1 VPGQVKLLELLA
13 YETEFRKQIER
24 KGDNMFLP
32 IPSPIRKLLKILR
45 GGVSPVIIFISIML
59 GFTFGTIPGFSGLH
73 AVLIVLVFLL
83 NVHLGM
89 FLISAALGKA
99 LCYAAAP
106 VFYHIGMAVQSY
118 LSGLLKFLAA
128 IPIVGIT
135 DFNRYA
141 VVGGLIAGPVI
152 GIVVGLLMA
161 RSVIG
166 FRRAL
171 LKFEEG
177 SEKFKK
183 WYSNRWVYIL
193 DRILVGK
200 RTKDAKSLFT
210 GKTKI
215 IRKAGVAFAV
225 ILLLI
230 FIVTAHF
237 LKDTRIKDYATA
249 RLSRLNGAEVDV
261 GAIKLSVLNG
271 EASVSGIQVTDAANP
286 ANNQIAVENISANA
300 SVYDLMLGKVVLDE
314 VRLSDVQFDQKRQTP
329 GQVTE
334 TKAEEPEVFDP
345 CEYKVT
351 MEDISKIDKYLDNAK
366 AVNEWL
372 QKARKWLPEPAEKE
386 AEAPV
391 EEAPIKYL
399 DYLIARANV
408 PSSAR
413 FLARDVLLEKV
424 KIQSP
429 VFGSSNIS
437 IENINDAP
445 SVTALPISLKVKS
458 IDNPLEINMTFD
470 YSSGQKVPKVTGNF
484 AKLDLS
490 KLQSNLSNNAGL
502 SFTSGLAS
510 GQFNGLVTSESIDL
524 TVDIE
529 VQNMQ
534 ASSQGDGILGLGGQT
549 TSEAFKIL
557 KDLKTTIKIVGPTAE
572 PRLVFDTNGLQDS
585 IKQALVK
592 AGKDRLAEEIDK
604 QIDKQLGD
612 ELKDKVPDEL
622 KDVIKEPKDLI
633 KKGLGGL
640 LGGEKEEDK

>member
-1 VPGQVKLLELLA
+1 
-13 YETEFRKQIER
+13 
-24 KGDNMFLP
+24 MFLP
-32 IPSPIRKLLKILR
+32 IPSPIRKVLKILR

-59 GFTFGTIPGFSGLH
+59 GFTFGLIPGFSGLH
-73 AVLIVLVFLL
+73 AVLIALVFLL

-89 FLISAALGKA
+89 FLMSAALGKA
-99 LCYAAAP
+99 LCFAAAP
-106 VFYHIGMAVQSY
+106 VLYHIGMAVQSY

-128 IPIVGIT
+128 IPIIGIT

-141 VVGGLIAGPVI
+141 VVGGLIAGLVI
-152 GIVVGLLMA
+152 GVVAGLLMA
-161 RSVIG
+161 RTVIG
-166 FRRAL
+166 FRRMI
-171 LKFEEG
+171 LKAEEN

-183 WYSNRWVYIL
+183 WYSNKWVRIL
-193 DRILVGK
+193 DRILIGK
-200 RTKDAKSLFT
+200 RAKDTKALFMA
-210 GKTKI
+210 KTKI

-230 FIVTAHF
+230 CGVAAHF

-249 RLSRLNGAEVDV
+249 RLTRLNGAEVDV
-261 GAIKLSVLNG
+261 EALKLAVLNG

-286 ANNQIAVENISANA
+286 ANNQIAVGNISADA
-300 SVYDLMLGKVVLDE
+300 SVYDLMLGKVVLDK
-314 VRLSDVQFDQKRQTP
+314 VRLSDVQFDQKRQKP
-329 GQVTE
+329 GKVIE
-334 TKAEEPEVFDP
+334 AKAEEPEVFDP

-351 MEDISKIDKYLDNAK
+351 MEDISKIDKYLNNAK
-366 AVNEWL
+366 AVKEWL
-372 QKARKWLPEPAEKE
+372 QKARKWLPEPAETGEK

-408 PSSAR
+408 PTSAR

-429 VFGSSNIS
+429 VFGNSDIS
-437 IENINDAP
+437 LQNVNDAP
-445 SVTALPISLKVKS
+445 SATALPINLKVKS
-458 IDNPLEINMTFD
+458 NDNPLEVDMTFD
-470 YSSGQKVPKVTGNF
+470 YSSGEKVPKVTGSF
-484 AKLDLS
+484 TRLDLS
-490 KLQSNLSNNAGL
+490 KLQSNLSSGAGL

-524 TVDIE
+524 TVDLE
-529 VQNMQ
+529 VENMQ

-557 KDLKTTIKIVGPTAE
+557 KDLKTTVKIVGPTTE
-572 PRLVFDTNGLQDS
+572 PRLVFDTHGLQES

-604 QIDKQLGD
+604 QVEKQLGD
-612 ELKDKVPDEL
+612 KLGDKVPEEL
-622 KDVIKEPKDLI
+622 KGVIKEPKDLI

-640 LGGEKEEDK
+640 LGGKEEDK